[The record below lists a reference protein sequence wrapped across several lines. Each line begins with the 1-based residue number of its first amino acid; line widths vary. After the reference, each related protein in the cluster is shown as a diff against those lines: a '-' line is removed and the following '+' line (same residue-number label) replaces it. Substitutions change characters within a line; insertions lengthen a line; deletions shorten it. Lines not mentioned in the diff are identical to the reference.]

1 MTHRLLHAAISC
13 AALAASSAAYS
24 QTSDAQQR
32 YNQALAYCNSGN
44 LARPERDACIRDAG
58 NAFDQAR
65 GDAPAPDIDTTSPG
79 GRATVVVPEGAPPPR
94 SDSNT
99 ITSPDG
105 DSTIVLPA
113 DGSRPISQ

>member
-13 AALAASSAAYS
+13 AALAASSPAFCQMSSAE
-24 QTSDAQQR
+24 QR
-32 YNQALAYCNSGN
+32 YNQTVAYCNSGN

-58 NAFDQAR
+58 IAFDRAR
-65 GDAPAPDIDTTSPG
+65 GGAPAPDIDTTSPG
-79 GRATVVVPEGAPPPR
+79 GRATVVIPEGAPPPR
-94 SDSNT
+94 SDSST